1 VVNPVVFL
9 GPTLARADAA
19 AVLDA
24 TFLSPARQGDVFRAV
39 QTHRPRAIGLID
51 GVFLDVP
58 AVWHREILWALSE
71 GVHVFGAASMGALR
85 AAELAPF
92 GMRGGGT
99 IFAAYQ
105 AGRWP
110 GDDAPFE
117 DDDEV
122 AVIHA
127 PAEAGGTALSDP
139 MVDLRASLGAAEA
152 AGVID
157 RDGRVA
163 LVAAMKALHFP
174 TRSYARLG
182 EAARALLG
190 DTAAQRLI
198 DWLAANRVAQKRLDA
213 IAMLQA
219 MARLLENDPPPFR
232 AAFRFERA
240 LVWEQ
245 FIRAA
250 AAPDAADALVL
261 DELRLDPPARQ
272 AAERAAVGRMV
283 APTEP
288 ADIAATLDRFR
299 TRQALW
305 SRADLDAW
313 LQRNALDAAGLER
326 LLRREAAL
334 DAAAQQG
341 GADLHTAMLEH
352 LRLTGQFSK
361 LLERVQAKQV
371 ALAGR
376 DAAPPVGPAAAAALD
391 WYFSRRLGEPLPR
404 SITVW
409 VREQG
414 WAGEKVFTQAVWRDY
429 LFAEAT
435 R

>member
-1 VVNPVVFL
+1 MVSAAVFL
-9 GPTLARADAA
+9 GPTLPREDAA

-24 TFLSPARQGDVFRAV
+24 TFLPPARQGDVFRAV
-39 QTHRPRAIGLID
+39 RTHQPRAIGLID

-58 AVWHREILWALSE
+58 AVWHREILWALNE

-92 GMRGGGT
+92 GMRGVGT

-110 GDDAPFE
+110 ADDAPFE

-127 PAEAGGTALSDP
+127 PAEAGGAALSDP
-139 MVDLRASLGAAEA
+139 MVDLRASLDAAEA
-152 AGVID
+152 AAVID
-157 RDGRVA
+157 RANRLA

-174 TRSYARLG
+174 ARSFARLG

-190 DTAAQRLI
+190 ETAAARLI
-198 DWLAANRVAQKRLDA
+198 NWLVANRVAQKRLDA

-219 MARLLENDPPPFR
+219 MARLLENDPRSFR
-232 AAFRFERA
+232 ASFRFERA

-245 FIRAA
+245 FVRAA
-250 AAPDAADALVL
+250 APPDAADALVL
-261 DELRLDPPARQ
+261 EELRLDPPARL
-272 AAERAAVGRMV
+272 AAERAALGRMV
-283 APTEP
+283 APAEP
-288 ADIAATLDRFR
+288 ADMAATLDRFR
-299 TRQALW
+299 ARQALW
-305 SRADLDAW
+305 SRAELDAW

-326 LLRREAAL
+326 LLRRDAAL
-334 DAAAQQG
+334 DAAAQQDG
-341 GADLHTAMLEH
+341 PELHEAMLEH

-361 LLERVQAKQV
+361 LLERARAKA

-376 DAAPPVGPAAAAALD
+376 DATPPRGPASAAVLD
-391 WYFSRRLGEPLPR
+391 WYFARRLGEPLPR
-404 SITVW
+404 SIAAW
-409 VREQG
+409 AREHG
-414 WAGEKVFTQAVWRDY
+414 WPGEKVFTQAVWRDY

-435 R
+435 Q